1 MRTWEAELATLVAER
16 GRALVGYAYALA
28 GDLGQAKDL
37 VQDALV
43 KTFSRSRRRPAVH
56 VVHLD
61 DDGDATGHDRV
72 HGRVHGDAPAVGD
85 AGSTE
90 AYVRRAI
97 LTLFI
102 DDHRRHLVSETG
114 HSRSPDHAATAYAD
128 VTAALSRLGRRERA
142 AVVLRH
148 YADLT
153 VPQIARTMNVAEG
166 TVKRYLADGT
176 ATLRAVLGDPSGD
189 RATAVAPAPATPAA
203 TPTARTA
210 TARTATAPT
219 ATTPPTASMKELC

>member
-1 MRTWEAELATLVAER
+1 MSSTWTTTATP
-16 GRALVGYAYALA
+16 
-28 GDLGQAKDL
+28 
-37 VQDALV
+37 
-43 KTFSRSRRRPAVH
+43 PA
-56 VVHLD
+56 
-61 DDGDATGHDRV
+61 
-72 HGRVHGDAPAVGD
+72 
-85 AGSTE
+85 TE
-90 AYVRRAI
+90 
-97 LTLFI
+97 
-102 DDHRRHLVSETG
+102 RRHLVAETG

-166 TVKRYLADGT
+166 TVKRHLADGT